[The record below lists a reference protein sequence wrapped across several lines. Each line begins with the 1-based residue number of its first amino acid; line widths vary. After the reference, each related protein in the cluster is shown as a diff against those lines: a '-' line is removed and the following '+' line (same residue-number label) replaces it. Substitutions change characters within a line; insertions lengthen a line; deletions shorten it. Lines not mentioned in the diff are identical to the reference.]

1 MKFRGHSNALVAAAL
16 LAGLPARA
24 SLTFNLIPEAGTPQF
39 AIEGFSAAARLW
51 SEVLA
56 DDITVNI
63 QIGYRSLGAGVIGS
77 TSSAFIERSY
87 PDLRRALETH
97 CTSLDDYT
105 ALASLQAGDFYRR
118 LINHTSNNPNGPN
131 SATPYVDTMDRVGL
145 TTANAKALGLLA
157 PGGDVDA
164 TIRFNSDLS
173 FAFTHAGT
181 IAAGQFDFVG
191 AAAHELG
198 HALGFYS
205 GVDDIDTLRGAY
217 PGGDFSSNLIDL
229 FRFSTL
235 SLAEGRGVSD
245 YTADARD
252 KYFSVDGGATALAW
266 FATGVI
272 YGDGRQ
278 ASHWKDNLG
287 IGLMDPTLTSGE
299 RVDISALDL
308 RLFDVLGYTIVPEP
322 GLVALFATG
331 VCLLRLPNREGR
343 RS

>member
-1 MKFRGHSNALVAAAL
+1 MKLERFTNVLVGTAL
-16 LAGLPARA
+16 LAGLPVRA
-24 SLTFNLIPEAGTPQF
+24 NLTFNLIPEAGTPQF
-39 AIEGFSAAARLW
+39 AIEGFNAAARLW
-51 SEVLA
+51 SDVLA
-56 DDITVNI
+56 DDITLNI
-63 QIGYRSLGAGVIGS
+63 QIGYRSLGPGVIGS

-87 PDLRRALETH
+87 PELRLALDTH
-97 CTSLDDYT
+97 RTSLDDY
-105 ALASLQAGDFYRR
+105 ASVASLQAGDFYRR

-131 SATPYVDTMDRVGL
+131 SPTPYVDTMDRVGL

-164 TIRFNSDLS
+164 TIRFNSDLA
-173 FAFTHAGT
+173 FDFTHGGT
-181 IAAGQFDFVG
+181 IAAGKFDFVG
-191 AAAHELG
+191 AAAHEIG

-229 FRFSTL
+229 FRYSTL

-252 KYFSVDGGATALAW
+252 KYFSVDGGQTALAW
-266 FATGVI
+266 FATGVV

-278 ASHWKDNLG
+278 ASHWKDNSG
-287 IGLMDPTLTSGE
+287 IGLMDPTLTYGE
-299 RVDISALDL
+299 RVDISVMDL

-322 GLVALFATG
+322 GLLALFA
-331 VCLLRLPNREGR
+331 VSVFLLRLRKREGR